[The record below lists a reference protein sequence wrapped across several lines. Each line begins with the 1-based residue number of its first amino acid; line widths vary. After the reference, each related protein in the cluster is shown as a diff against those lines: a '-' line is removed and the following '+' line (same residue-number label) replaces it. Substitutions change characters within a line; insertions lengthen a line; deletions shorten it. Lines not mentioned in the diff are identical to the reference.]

1 MAADEPVLAMGM
13 MNEGQVMRR
22 TGRDAISYF
31 FRQKTLYDLMRPS
44 GKVLDDNRA
53 DCFLDRMIC
62 QSIFPQIDMFLAF
75 LNSARW

>member
-22 TGRDAISYF
+22 TGRDAISDF

-62 QSIFPQIDMFLAF
+62 PSIFSQIDMFLAF
-75 LNSARW
+75 LNFARW

>member
-22 TGRDAISYF
+22 TGRDAISDF

-44 GKVLDDNRA
+44 GKVKDSSRA
-53 DCFLDRMIC
+53 DCCSGRMIC
-62 QSIFPQIDMFLAF
+62 PRIFSQFDTLFAF
-75 LNSARW
+75 ELLV